1 MTSGD
6 QMFLFVCLFPLGCA
20 ANTIHDN
27 TSLIFTLARDKM
39 QMSLYMYIAFQTRSS
54 VQDLRLHEHWNRVI
68 PNIVIE
74 RFKFQL
80 CKLLQNLK

>member
-39 QMSLYMYIAFQTRSS
+39 QMSLRIPLFLYHA
-54 VQDLRLHEHWNRVI
+54 DHLRGL
-68 PNIVIE
+68 
-74 RFKFQL
+74 
-80 CKLLQNLK
+80 